1 MESRKRARRGTN
13 WSLAYPGIRAT
24 RDSVQAAEWSRRL
37 DKQMFKISL
46 ETDRFFLRLVFH
58 SIRSRKVA
66 EKLRRFAGSLPRFS
80 EAIAGF
86 SRKLKSVPQIAAL
99 T

>member
-24 RDSVQAAEWSRRL
+24 PDSVPAAEWSTRL
-37 DKQMFKISL
+37 DMQMFEISL

-58 SIRSRKVA
+58 SMRSRKVA
-66 EKLRRFAGSLPRFS
+66 EKS
-80 EAIAGF
+80 ETI
-86 SRKLKSVPQIAAL
+86 RSVITPLQPSASGVFKKTEIHAAD
-99 T
+99 